1 MAHDPDVLS
10 ETQMRRWVCT
20 HGQIIREAEQAEVET
35 LWQRADLDGLKA
47 QLREVGEPR
56 RPAAWAAELN
66 QAVET
71 ALAQA
76 HPQPPEGISISDW
89 ERVVQ
94 ARQAEITASAEHL
107 RRLGP
112 QVQPGE
118 VVASVD
124 EVQVRRPEKRRFLQ
138 LGSAYVRTATG
149 CRYLSGSLGLVLQQ
163 LWLLLV
169 LCGGGL
175 NTQVTLLGDGA
186 RWISHFFQERL
197 VAWPRVSLILD
208 WYHCRKKCYDLTS
221 MICRGRKAKAELL
234 GLLLRCLWRGQVEE
248 AIASL
253 EAYRLQAKNLEKL
266 DELITYFQNRQAY
279 IPNYRERRAQRQYI
293 GSAHVEK
300 GNDLIV
306 ARRQKHQGMHW
317 NEQTSDALAALR
329 TLMLNG
335 GWDLYWQK
343 HQVLPLA
350 VPTMT

>member
-1 MAHDPDVLS
+1 
-10 ETQMRRWVCT
+10 
-20 HGQIIREAEQAEVET
+20 
-35 LWQRADLDGLKA
+35 
-47 QLREVGEPR
+47 
-56 RPAAWAAELN
+56 
-66 QAVET
+66 
-71 ALAQA
+71 
-76 HPQPPEGISISDW
+76 
-89 ERVVQ
+89 VQ

-335 GWDLYWQK
+335 GWDLYWHK

-350 VPTMT
+350 VPTMP